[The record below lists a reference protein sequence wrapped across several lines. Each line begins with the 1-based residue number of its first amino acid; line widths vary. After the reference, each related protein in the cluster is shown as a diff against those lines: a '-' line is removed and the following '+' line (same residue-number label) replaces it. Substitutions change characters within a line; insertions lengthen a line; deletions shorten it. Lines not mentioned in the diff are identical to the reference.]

1 VARTAG
7 ERDEDEDV
15 SGDMVG
21 GAVAAVG
28 LWKFEM
34 TLADDDEEEEDGDV
48 AAAAAAAAA
57 GLSLGAIVYTHAHF
71 FFGFA
76 SFLLRRFHWPS
87 VISVPL

>member
-34 TLADDDEEEEDGDV
+34 TLADDDDEEDGDV
-48 AAAAAAAAA
+48 AAAAAAA

>member
-15 SGDMVG
+15 SGDIVG

>member
-1 VARTAG
+1 
-7 ERDEDEDV
+7 
-15 SGDMVG
+15 
-21 GAVAAVG
+21 VAAVG

-34 TLADDDEEEEDGDV
+34 TLADDDDEEDGDV
-48 AAAAAAAAA
+48 AAAAAAA

-87 VISVPL
+87 VISVPLEGKSGGTVMEP

>member
-15 SGDMVG
+15 SGDIVG

-34 TLADDDEEEEDGDV
+34 TLADDDDEEDGDV
-48 AAAAAAAAA
+48 AAAAAAA